1 MFRFFGLVFCAL
13 FCTTV
18 PANNGRD
25 DNKRERVVFN
35 KEALLPKE
43 IKFVDDDSVPD
54 EVDE

>member
-1 MFRFFGLVFCAL
+1 MFRFLSLMFCAL

-25 DNKRERVVFN
+25 DNKRESVVFN
-35 KEALLPKE
+35 KEALLPEE